1 MESETLV
8 MPIVGTGTS
17 CIPLMAFLGLCPRV
31 VKNCGL
37 DIAYKCSVTTRI
49 VVTVTKE
56 AAMFV
61 VNTLQDKTVKD
72 QLLQFQTTKP
82 QVNTYEN
89 GYYCTQIV
97 HGNQPFEST
106 FPHLVNIDLCQANVF
121 IIAEEREGEKS
132 GTLRITL
139 ESCGTQQAAGKFG
152 HGHEKHEVHHH
163 PVHHH
168 PKKKGP
174 VKRGR

>member
-8 MPIVGTGTS
+8 MPLVGTGTS

-31 VKNCGL
+31 VRNSGL
-37 DIAYKCSVTTRI
+37 DIAYKCTVTTRL

-61 VNTLQDKTVKD
+61 VNALEDKSVQD
-72 QLLQFQTTKP
+72 QLLQFPTTKN

-89 GYYCTQIV
+89 GIYCAQIV
-97 HGNQPFEST
+97 GPNTHFEWN
-106 FPHLVNIDLCQANVF
+106 FPCLVNIDLCQANVF
-121 IIAEEREGEKS
+121 VICDQKDGEKS

-139 ESCGTQQAAGKFG
+139 ESCGIQQAAAKFA
-152 HGHEKHEVHHH
+152 HHQK
-163 PVHHH
+163 PH
-168 PKKKGP
+168 PKKGP
-174 VKRGR
+174 TKRGR